1 MSVDF
6 QREDYQEAL
15 PDWEMVDTLCDGE
28 SAVKRAGEALLPN
41 PVVATGETKQ
51 ELTAIYQRYKQRA
64 LYVNIVGRTRSS
76 LIGSVYRKA
85 PTLSVPANL
94 QYMATDCDGNGLSI
108 YQQSQKSLEDVLTA
122 GRCGLLVDF
131 PQTDGAVSL
140 ADMQSGLIRANICHY
155 DAEDITNW
163 QHTRIGGKSLLSKV
177 VLAEKADVVSGFSTT
192 KVRQYRELSLDD
204 GVYVVRLWRKNEKT
218 QKWELYADDTFPL
231 QANGQP
237 WNFIPF
243 TFVGAINNDSGIDQ
257 APLFDLACV
266 NRKHYQLGADWY
278 NALYF
283 AGQPQPVISGLTEDW
298 RDWLEKNGIVVGSRA
313 PFLLPEGGTFNYATV
328 TADTAIQKELT
339 DLVATMAMLGARLVQ
354 PGEAV
359 KTATQS
365 AGEQEVSHSVVSLAA
380 ENVSDAYTQALAW
393 AQMFMGGS
401 GACEY
406 RLSNDLSVI
415 QWDAQ
420 ILAAIVAAWQ
430 SGTLPK
436 SDAIRFMQRI
446 GLADGTKTVED
457 IIEELDGAG
466 VNLG

>member
-1 MSVDF
+1 M
-6 QREDYQEAL
+6 
-15 PDWEMVDTLCDGE
+15 
-28 SAVKRAGEALLPN
+28 
-41 PVVATGETKQ
+41 
-51 ELTAIYQRYKQRA
+51 
-64 LYVNIVGRTRSS
+64 
-76 LIGSVYRKA
+76 
-85 PTLSVPANL
+85 
-94 QYMATDCDGNGLSI
+94 
-108 YQQSQKSLEDVLTA
+108 
-122 GRCGLLVDF
+122 
-131 PQTDGAVSL
+131 
-140 ADMQSGLIRANICHY
+140 
-155 DAEDITNW
+155 
-163 QHTRIGGKSLLSKV
+163 RI
-177 VLAEKADVVSGFSTT
+177 
-192 KVRQYRELSLDD
+192 
-204 GVYVVRLWRKNEKT
+204 WRKNEKT

-446 GLADGTKTVED
+446 GLADGTKSVED

>member
-6 QREDYQEAL
+6 QREDYQEAR

-28 SAVKRAGEALLPN
+28 SAVKRAGEKLLPN
-41 PVVATGETKQ
+41 PVISTGETKG
-51 ELTAIYQRYKQRA
+51 EITNIYARYLERS
-64 LYVNIVGRTRSS
+64 LYVNIVGRTRAS
-76 LIGSVYRKA
+76 LIGAVFRKPPSYSA
-85 PTLSVPANL
+85 PANL
-94 QYMATDCDGNGLSI
+94 DYMQTDCDGNGLSI
-108 YQQSQKSLEDVLTA
+108 YQQSQKTLEDTLTA

-131 PQTDGAVSL
+131 PQTAGAVSV
-140 ADMQSGLIRANICHY
+140 ADMASGLVRANICHY
-155 DAEDITNW
+155 DADEIINW
-163 QHTRIGGKSLLSKV
+163 QHKRVGGRSLLSKV
-177 VLAEKADVVSGFSTT
+177 VLAEKADVTEGFET
-192 KVRQYRELSLDD
+192 KSVRQLRELSLDD
-204 GVYVVRLWRKNEKT
+204 GIYVVRLWRKNEKT

-365 AGEQEVSHSVVSLAA
+365 AGDQEVSHSVVSLAA

-446 GLADGTKTVED
+446 GLADGTKSVED

>member
-6 QREDYQEAL
+6 TRDDYAQARD
-15 PDWEMVDTLCDGE
+15 DWEMVDTLCDGE
-28 SAVKRAGEALLPN
+28 SAVKRAGKALLPD
-41 PVVATGETKQ
+41 PVVATGETRA
-51 ELTAIYQRYKQRA
+51 ELDAIYDRYKQRA
-64 LYVNIVGRTRSS
+64 LYVNIVGRTRAS
-76 LIGSVYRKA
+76 LIGAVFRKA
-85 PTLSVPANL
+85 PSYSAPANL
-94 QYMATDCDGNGLSI
+94 EYMQADCDGNGLSI

-131 PQTDGAVSL
+131 PVTAGAVSV
-140 ADMQSGLIRANICHY
+140 ADMASGLVRANLCHY
-155 DAEDITNW
+155 DADCIINW
-163 QHTRIGGKSLLSKV
+163 QHTRVGGKSLLSKV
-177 VLAEKADVVSGFSTT
+177 VLSEKADVTEGFTT
-192 KVRQYRELSLDD
+192 KSVRQLRELSLDN
-204 GVYVVRLWRKNEKT
+204 GVYVVRIWRKNETTK
-218 QKWELYADDTFPL
+218 QWDQYGDDTIPL
-231 QANGQP
+231 QSGGQP
-237 WNFIPF
+237 WGFIPF
-243 TFVGAINNDSGIDQ
+243 TFIGAINNDSSIDQ
-257 APLFDLACV
+257 APLYDLACV

-328 TADTAIQKELT
+328 TADSAIQKELI

-420 ILAAIVAAWQ
+420 MLAAVVSAWQ
-430 SGTLPK
+430 SGTIPK

>member
-6 QREDYQEAL
+6 QRDDYQEAL

-28 SAVKRAGEALLPN
+28 SAVKRAGETLLPN
-41 PVVATGETKQ
+41 PVIATGETKADI
-51 ELTAIYQRYKQRA
+51 TKIYARYLERA
-64 LYVNIVGRTRSS
+64 LYVNIVGRTRAS
-76 LIGSVYRKA
+76 LIGAVFRKPPSYSA
-85 PTLSVPANL
+85 PANL
-94 QYMATDCDGNGLSI
+94 DYMQTDCDGNGLSI
-108 YQQSQKSLEDVLTA
+108 YQQSQKSLEDVLTT
-122 GRCGLLVDF
+122 GRCGILVDF
-131 PQTDGAVSL
+131 PQTAGAVSV
-140 ADMQSGLIRANICHY
+140 ADMASGLVRANLCHY
-155 DAEDITNW
+155 DAEDIINW
-163 QHTRIGGKSLLSKV
+163 QHKRVGGKSLLSKV
-177 VLAEKADVVSGFSTT
+177 VLSEKADATEGFET
-192 KVRQYRELSLDD
+192 KSVKQLRELSLDND
-204 GVYVVRLWRKNEKT
+204 VYVVRLWRKNDKSKE
-218 QKWELYADDTFPL
+218 WEQYGNGTFPL

-237 WNFIPF
+237 WGFIPF

-328 TADTAIQKELT
+328 TADSAIQKELA
-339 DLVATMAMLGARLVQ
+339 DLVSTMAMLGARLVQ

-380 ENVSDAYTQALAW
+380 ENVSDAYTQALQW

-420 ILAAIVAAWQ
+420 ILAAIVSAWQ

-446 GLADGTKTVED
+446 GLADGTKTVEQ
-457 IIEELDGAG
+457 IMEELDVSGG
-466 VNLG
+466 ISL

>member
-6 QREDYQEAL
+6 QRDDYQESL
-15 PDWEMVDTLCDGE
+15 PSWEMVDTLCDGE
-28 SAVKRAGEALLPN
+28 ASVKRAGEKLLPN
-41 PVVATGETKQ
+41 PVITTGESQTDIAK
-51 ELTAIYQRYKQRA
+51 IYTRYLERA
-64 LYVNIVGRTRSS
+64 LYVNIVGRTRAS
-76 LIGSVYRKA
+76 LIGAVFRKA
-85 PTLSVPANL
+85 PSYSAPANL
-94 QYMATDCDGNGLSI
+94 EYMQADCDGNGLSI

-131 PQTDGAVSL
+131 PVTAGAVSV
-140 ADMQSGLIRANICHY
+140 ADMASGLVRANLCHY
-155 DAEDITNW
+155 DADCIINW
-163 QHTRIGGKSLLSKV
+163 QHTRVGGKSLLSKV
-177 VLAEKADVVSGFSTT
+177 VLSEKADVTEGFAT
-192 KVRQYRELSLDD
+192 KSVRQLRELSLDD
-204 GVYVVRLWRKNEKT
+204 GVYVVRLWRKNEEK
-218 QKWELYADDTFPL
+218 KVWEQYGDDTFPL
-231 QANGQP
+231 QSNGQP
-237 WNFIPF
+237 WQFIPF
-243 TFVGAINNDSGIDQ
+243 TFIGAINNDSSIDQ
-257 APLFDLACV
+257 APLYDLACV

-328 TADTAIQKELT
+328 TADSAIQKELI

-420 ILAAIVAAWQ
+420 ILAAVVSAWQ
-430 SGTLPK
+430 SGTIPK

-446 GLADGTKTVED
+446 GLADGTKTVD
-457 IIEELDGAG
+457 AIIEELDGAG

>member
-6 QREDYQEAL
+6 QRDDYTQAR

-28 SAVKRAGEALLPN
+28 SAVKRAGETLLPN

-108 YQQSQKSLEDVLTA
+108 YQQSQKSLEDVLTT

-155 DAEDITNW
+155 DAEDIINW
-163 QHTRIGGKSLLSKV
+163 QHSRVGGKSLLSKV

-204 GVYVVRLWRKNEKT
+204 GVYVVRLW
-218 QKWELYADDTFPL
+218 QKSEQDKEWRVISEAIPK
-231 QANGQP
+231 QSNGQP
-237 WNFIPF
+237 WDIIPF

-339 DLVATMAMLGARLVQ
+339 DLVQMMALIGARLVQ
-354 PGEAV
+354 PGEAA

-401 GACEY
+401 GEVEF

-420 ILAAIVAAWQ
+420 ILAAIVSAWQ

-446 GLADGTKTVED
+446 GLADGTKSVDD